1 MIFSYPADKKSP
13 NGKLRLLYEA
23 YPMAKLIEDAGGKA
37 IIGNMS
43 TKRILE
49 IEPKEIHQRT
59 PIVLGSKE
67 EVDRYRVISKL

>member
-1 MIFSYPADKKSP
+1 
-13 NGKLRLLYEA
+13 
-23 YPMAKLIEDAGGKA
+23 MAKLIEDAGGKA

-59 PIVLGSKE
+59 PVVLGSKE